1 MLEGVLIHEALE
13 GLFEGT
19 GHLRRATRARAI
31 HQPVHPLV
39 GKAIDPLAE
48 SRRRKGEGV
57 RDGLET
63 LPLHN
68 VAHGVGTAEDA
79 GFFGLL
85 DEGV

>member
-1 MLEGVLIHEALE
+1 
-13 GLFEGT
+13 
-19 GHLRRATRARAI
+19 
-31 HQPVHPLV
+31 V
-39 GKAIDPLAE
+39 GKAIDPRAE

-57 RDGLET
+57 SDGLET